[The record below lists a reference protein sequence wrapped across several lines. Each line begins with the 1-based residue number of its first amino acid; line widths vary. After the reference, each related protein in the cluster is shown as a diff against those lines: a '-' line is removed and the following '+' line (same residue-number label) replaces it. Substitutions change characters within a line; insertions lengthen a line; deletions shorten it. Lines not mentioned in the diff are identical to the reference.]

1 MSKGFSLI
9 ELLVVVSVLG
19 ILAAVAVPAYTQYRD
34 KVIVGGTLHILESW
48 AKDAAQYYAKRG
60 TWPDS
65 INYGSVSLS
74 NWQVVSIGNI
84 ASGLYVKGSDGKG
97 ITVGAA
103 VSNLKGVPGYVSPT
117 PGLPGANGS
126 ANSGANTMYLSI
138 RDVNGTFV
146 TKCGA
151 WSNTSGNQAV
161 PFDYW
166 PSCQCTNISAF
177 SYFGNTS
184 FSGCS

>member
-1 MSKGFSLI
+1 M
-9 ELLVVVSVLG
+9 G
-19 ILAAVAVPAYTQYRD
+19 ILAAIGVSAYTQYRD
-34 KVIVGGTLHILESW
+34 KVIVGSTLDILESW

-60 TWPDS
+60 TWPDGL
-65 INYGSVSLS
+65 NYGPASVG
-74 NWQVVSIGNI
+74 WQVVSIGNI

-103 VSNLKGVPGYVSPT
+103 VSNLKVVPGYVSPT

-126 ANSGANTMYLSI
+126 PTSGANTMYLAI

-151 WSNTSGNQAV
+151 WSTSSGTQAV

-166 PSCQCTNISAF
+166 PSCRCTNVSAF
-177 SYFGNTS
+177 SSSGNTS
-184 FSGCS
+184 FVGCS